1 MRPQA
6 GGKFTQGAENVDR
19 SLVIGNIL
27 EAERGGE
34 VGRARTQQYVA
45 EVAFAGY
52 HESVHHRLIFRF
64 PTITTGK
71 QDRAGTMCLPGAIG
85 LAIAIAVAAPAMIVH
100 FEMEG
105 GGRLEIGFDGE
116 RFALWFSRQPSA
128 EHKRTRPQ
136 VQRDARTAQT
146 AGGNLQAGAQAGRS
160 TPAHGD
166 DAAAPG
172 ETQTID
178 NF

>member
-1 MRPQA
+1 MRIDENRHPRSPA
-6 GGKFTQGAENVDR
+6 GLDDLR
-19 SLVIGNIL
+19 
-27 EAERGGE
+27 
-34 VGRARTQQYVA
+34 
-45 EVAFAGY
+45 
-52 HESVHHRLIFRF
+52 
-64 PTITTGK
+64 
-71 QDRAGTMCLPGAIG
+71 RAGVAPEERMAEAIDLLRRKHDEHGRWPLENPHPG
-85 LAIAIAVAAPAMIVH
+85 PVH